1 MGKVKKAPEA
11 MARMSYLYQASNLM
25 MKSASKNN
33 SSSSNA
39 KSAFARRILS
49 TYLSHLMVG
58 IGQKSVTRASPEVKR
73 SVCKGCHTILIPG
86 DTAKVG
92 VRSRKGGKKTEIR
105 CEQCGTMKAFPM
117 SNVKKIKNK
126 DS

>member
-33 SSSSNA
+33 SNA

-49 TYLSHLMVG
+49 TNLG
-58 IGQKSVTRASPEVKR
+58 
-73 SVCKGCHTILIPG
+73 
-86 DTAKVG
+86 
-92 VRSRKGGKKTEIR
+92 
-105 CEQCGTMKAFPM
+105 
-117 SNVKKIKNK
+117 
-126 DS
+126 